1 MNLKHLCIFINDI
14 LCYLLFIAV
23 FIVSGLAMMAGNVG
37 AGLIILVAGSVI
49 ASILSGFWMLLSSIN
64 DSNKAQVELLKQLV
78 EGGKP

>member
-1 MNLKHLCIFINDI
+1 MSLKYLCIFINDI

-37 AGLIILVAGSVI
+37 SGIIILVAGSVI

-64 DSNKAQVELLKQLV
+64 DSSKAQVELLKQMLG
-78 EGGKP
+78 ENRG